1 MLPFPGLPMRRSLV
15 DALVSAF
22 KLATRWQF
30 TFSGSSTR
38 VLCTTTSPPVFPLL
52 VPLFVRTCSVI
63 WKPFGLPL
71 LPPRV
76 SGFSRTGVLRLSL
89 HHAPFLSTF
98 AYNIVNTPH
107 SHREVFT
114 GCVDLRGRCR

>member
-1 MLPFPGLPMRRSLV
+1 MRRSLV

-22 KLATRWQF
+22 KLATRWQS

-38 VLCTTTSPPVFPLL
+38 VLCTTTSLPVFPLL
-52 VPLFVRTCSVI
+52 VLLFVRTCFVI

-76 SGFSRTGVLRLSL
+76 SGFSRTGVLRSSL
-89 HHAPFLSTF
+89 HRAPFLSTF
-98 AYNIVNTPH
+98 AFSTVHITF
-107 SHREVFT
+107 SHRE
-114 GCVDLRGRCR
+114 